1 MKNKWMQ
8 HLAKE
13 WATEKKKK
21 NHMSYS
27 EVMKKA
33 KKTYKPKK

>member
-1 MKNKWMQ
+1 MKNKWMA

-13 WATEKKKK
+13 WNKEKKKK
-21 NHMSYS
+21 NPLSYS

-33 KKTYKPKK
+33 KKTYKK